1 MEDILAI
8 TLIFGGMAAF
18 LISISPIG
26 KAIADRIRNGGRAAG
41 GQEVEQLKESQVM
54 LLEEVDALRQDVT
67 ELQERLDFAERMLAR
82 EREAG
87 RLGPGGAGDD
97 SHGVQA

>member
-8 TLIFGGMAAF
+8 TLIFGGLAAF

-26 KAIADRIRNGGRAAG
+26 KAIADRIRNGGRVAG
-41 GQEVEQLKESQVM
+41 GPEFDRLKESQVM
-54 LLEEVDALRQDVT
+54 LLEEMDALRQDVT

-87 RLGPGGAGDD
+87 RLGPGGSAEG